1 MTTPTPTSTSTGMSV
16 SDLDKELLIQ
26 YDGLSDDLKDYFD
39 ERQQDFLN
47 EAQSNYT
54 NPANYT
60 TDRNRFILNNKIESL
75 ETRRSEVWDYLVSEF
90 NNNTKDKY
98 LNAKMMSQ
106 NKKDMTYQKKT
117 LDDLQEKYNS
127 SKDKNST
134 YGRQREIALYD
145 YNHRLDQLFLM
156 KVIGGLLILC
166 LILALLIRN
175 EILPSEVAYVVLA
188 LFALLV
194 GYTVYHVYL
203 KAPNRSRRQWDKY
216 YFKQPDLKTKTDAS
230 TIDPDFD
237 YDKFDKKIDGE
248 FSKYLD
254 TCKSPQS

>member
-1 MTTPTPTSTSTGMSV
+1 MTTPTPTSTATSV
-16 SDLDKELLIQ
+16 SDLNRELLIQ

-39 ERQQDFLN
+39 QRQQDFLN
-47 EAQSNYT
+47 QSQSNYE

-60 TDRNRFILNNKIESL
+60 TDRNKFILNNKIESL
-75 ETRRSEVWDYLVSEF
+75 EIRRKEVWDYLVSEF
-90 NNNTKDKY
+90 NTNTKDKF

-134 YGRQREIALYD
+134 YGREREIVLYE
-145 YNHRLDQLFLM
+145 YNYRLNQLFLM
-156 KVIGGLLILC
+156 KVIGSILILC
-166 LILALLIRN
+166 LILSILIRN
-175 EILPSEVAYVVLA
+175 EMLPSQVSYGVLA
-188 LFALLV
+188 LFGLLV
-194 GYTVYHVYL
+194 MYTIYYVYL
-203 KAPNRSRRQWDKY
+203 KVPNRSRRQWDKY
-216 YFKQPDLKTKTDAS
+216 YFKQPDLKAKSDS
-230 TIDPDFD
+230 SNIDSDFD

-248 FSKYLD
+248 FNKYLD

>member
-1 MTTPTPTSTSTGMSV
+1 MTTPAPTETSV

-26 YDGLSDDLKDYFD
+26 YDGLSDNLKKYFD
-39 ERQQDFLN
+39 KRQKDFLN
-47 EAQSNYT
+47 ESKNNYE
-54 NPANYT
+54 NPGNYT

-75 ETRRSEVWDYLVSEF
+75 ENRRKEVWDYLVNEF
-90 NNNTKDKY
+90 NSNTKDKY

-106 NKKDMTYQKKT
+106 NKKDMSYQKKT

-156 KVIGGLLILC
+156 KIIGGILILC
-166 LILALLIRN
+166 LILAILIRN
-175 EILPSEVAYVVLA
+175 ETLPSEVTYVVLT
-188 LFALLV
+188 LFGFLV
-194 GYTVYHVYL
+194 LYTVYHVYL
-203 KAPNRSRRQWDKY
+203 KTPNRSRRQWDKY
-216 YFKQPDLKTKTDAS
+216 YFKQPDLKVKSDSS

-254 TCKSPQS
+254 TCKPNQQ

>member
-1 MTTPTPTSTSTGMSV
+1 MTTPTPTSTATSV

-26 YDGLSDDLKDYFD
+26 YEGLSDDLKDYFD
-39 ERQQDFLN
+39 QRQQDFLN
-47 EAQSNYT
+47 QSKNNYE
-54 NPANYT
+54 NADNYT

-75 ETRRSEVWDYLVSEF
+75 GNRRKEVWDYLVNEF
-90 NNNTKDKY
+90 NNNTNDKF

-117 LDDLQEKYNS
+117 LDDLQEKYNN

-145 YNHRLDQLFLM
+145 YNYRLNQLFLM
-156 KVIGGLLILC
+156 KVIGSILILC
-166 LILALLIRN
+166 LILSILIRK
-175 EILPSEVAYVVLA
+175 EMLPSQVSYGVLT
-188 LFALLV
+188 LFGLLV
-194 GYTVYHVYL
+194 IYTIYYVYL
-203 KAPNRSRRQWDKY
+203 KVPNRSRRQWDKY
-216 YFKQPDLKTKTDAS
+216 YFKQPDLEAKSNSSK
-230 TIDPDFD
+230 IDPDFD

-248 FSKYLD
+248 FAKYLD